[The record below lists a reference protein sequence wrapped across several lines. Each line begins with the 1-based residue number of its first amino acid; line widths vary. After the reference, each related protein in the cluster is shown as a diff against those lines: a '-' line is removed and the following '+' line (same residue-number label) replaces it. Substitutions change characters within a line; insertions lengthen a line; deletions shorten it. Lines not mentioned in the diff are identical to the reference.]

1 MRAAC
6 RRVVLVLL
14 FAAGSAAG
22 HTRSQSHSVWE
33 INATAVDLVMTIPT
47 IETDR
52 IGDGAAAPSDDRIKS
67 YLTARVYP
75 IAAGRRCA
83 LIPPVETLAALPG
96 YHKYDFTFKCD
107 TAEDLQIYSAA
118 FFDLVPSHTNF
129 AQIQNAA
136 TGEFTEQLI
145 TNEHRTVDVTG
156 RSGSRLK
163 NARFFE
169 FIRMG
174 TMHIFTGADH
184 MSFLLGLVLISRRL
198 RDLVFVITGFTIG
211 HSLTLAL
218 AVTGILRPH
227 AEYIDA
233 LVALT
238 IALIGAENIVVQTH
252 KAKPV
257 GLIAGGCMAA
267 MAAAEWLGLG
277 GLPGLLS
284 LGAGLFTANYLVISG
299 SLGDAGRLRML
310 ITLGLQSRRRDRP
323 VDPGLRSNAA
333 GGAAAKAPA
342 RAAAPHRG
350 RRRVGISRGPWRVLV
365 CQPELRLK
373 PPELVVSLPSIT
385 VTGTGHPVLQS
396 QRFDEANESRG
407 TFNRTSKPGR
417 GCGLMRK
424 RPNPSEILASI
435 SILSARFLA
444 LIMQRSDH
452 RRRESVRCW
461 VASINPL
468 ILKPQ
473 ESFRFAF
480 RHLFAREIP
489 RAVIVTDL
497 PRRSHR
503 IPDVM
508 RIVHWRLNSA
518 SAIRARR

>member
-1 MRAAC
+1 MRAAF
-6 RRVVLVLL
+6 RWVTLTLL
-14 FAAGSAAG
+14 FAAGQVAG

-33 INATAVDLVMTIPT
+33 INGTSVDLVITIPT

-52 IGDGAAAPSDDRIKS
+52 IGDGATSPSDDRIKS

-83 LIPPVETLAALPG
+83 LIPPVEMLAALSG

-145 TNEHRTVDVTG
+145 TNEHQTVDVTG
-156 RSGSRLK
+156 GSGSRLK
-163 NARFFE
+163 SARFFE

-174 TMHIFTGADH
+174 TMHIFTGVDH

-198 RDLVFVITGFTIG
+198 RDLVFVVTGFTIG

-238 IALIGAENIVVQTH
+238 IALIGAENIVVQTR

-257 GLIAGGCMAA
+257 ALIAGGCMVV
-267 MAAAEWLGLG
+267 MAAAAWLGLG

-310 ITLGLQSRRRDRP
+310 ITLVFGLIHGFGFAADLLQLQLPPERLAELLLGFNLG
-323 VDPGLRSNAA
+323 VEIGQLTLVIGATLLVVLLR
-333 GGAAAKAPA
+333 K
-342 RAAAPHRG
+342 
-350 RRRVGISRGPWRVLV
+350 
-365 CQPELRLK
+365 LRL
-373 PPELVVSLPSIT
+373 
-385 VTGTGHPVLQS
+385 
-396 QRFDEANESRG
+396 A
-407 TFNRTSKPGR
+407 
-417 GCGLMRK
+417 
-424 RPNPSEILASI
+424 
-435 SILSARFLA
+435 
-444 LIMQRSDH
+444 
-452 RRRESVRCW
+452 
-461 VASINPL
+461 
-468 ILKPQ
+468 
-473 ESFRFAF
+473 
-480 RHLFAREIP
+480 
-489 RAVIVTDL
+489 L
-497 PRRSHR
+497 PRPIVVDVGSAFLVGLGVFWYVSRSY
-503 IPDVM
+503 
-508 RIVHWRLNSA
+508 A
-518 SAIRARR
+518 